1 MTNETTN
8 DSVPAKQWGESMTV
22 WGVLLTAASTLL
34 LVIGPLLGLDTTAEL
49 IEQLGR
55 QLTEIVLALGGIIG
69 TLIAI
74 YGLVRATQAIV
85 CAQIR
90 HYQIVIAT

>member
-1 MTNETTN
+1 
-8 DSVPAKQWGESMTV
+8 MTV

-90 HYQIVIAT
+90 HYQIVTAT